1 VNQQRIIEKLLLK
14 LQENGLSDP
23 LPSGE
28 LSTASI
34 QSNSLSDIQNILQPA
49 PNSVP
54 ITWTGSNRDLIRI
67 STKGKDSKAMVLTT
81 DMIEKWNVYFNT
93 EVKYNK

>member
-1 VNQQRIIEKLLLK
+1 MYSAPDEVINELRRTTEAQSRCIVNQQRIIEKLLLK

-34 QSNSLSDIQNILQPA
+34 QSNSLSDSQNILPLA

-54 ITWTGSNRDLIRI
+54 ITWTGSNRDLIPI
-67 STKGKDSKAMVLTT
+67 SAKGKTPKP
-81 DMIEKWNVYFNT
+81 
-93 EVKYNK
+93 